1 MARADLPPL
10 PAGFLERCRAAV
22 GPAGVLDDPG
32 ALEPY
37 VTDFW
42 RQHRGRTPAVL
53 RPATTAEVAALVAL
67 AARHGVPLV
76 PQSGNTGLVL
86 GGIPDA
92 SGRQVVL
99 SLERMNRIRHLD
111 PRGDHLVVEAGC
123 VLETV
128 QQAAAEAGRLF
139 PLALGAQGSCRIGGN
154 LGTNAGG
161 VNVLRYGMM
170 RDLVLGLEVVLAD
183 GRVWDGLRALRKDNT
198 GYDLK
203 HLFIGSEGTLGVITA
218 AALKLFPAPRDRRT
232 CWLGIDG
239 PKVAL
244 DVFELFRATAGEVIS
259 SFELLTGFG
268 VEAACTHLPGVR
280 RPLADPHPW
289 HLLIEL
295 SWSFENG
302 LAERLEQVLT
312 RAIEMG
318 LVRDGTVAESEA
330 QRANMWRIREG
341 QSEATRH
348 MGFIVRS
355 DVTVPIARIPE
366 LVERM
371 QAWTAAHE
379 PEVTLI
385 PFGHVGDGNL
395 HFNFV
400 TPPAR
405 VAELR
410 PVLLERLYDEVT
422 ALDGSISAEHG
433 IGRMKRA
440 AMAARKA
447 PLELELM
454 ARLKAALDP
463 SGILNPGVVLAP
475 PGERP

>member
-1 MARADLPPL
+1 MSAFDPPPV
-10 PAGFLERCRAAV
+10 PASVLERCRAV
-22 GPAGVLDDPG
+22 LGPAGLVDDPQSI
-32 ALEPY
+32 EPY

-53 RPATTAEVAALVAL
+53 RPSSTEEVAAVVRL
-67 AARHGVPLV
+67 AAEAGVPLV
-76 PQSGNTGLVL
+76 PQAGNTGLVR
-86 GGIPDA
+86 GGIPDE

-99 SLERMNRIRHLD
+99 SLERMTRIREID
-111 PRGDHLVVEAGC
+111 PRGEHIVVEAGC

-128 QQAAAEAGRLF
+128 QQKAAAIGRLF

-161 VNVLRYGMM
+161 VNVVRYGMM

-183 GRVWDGLRALRKDNT
+183 GRVWDGLRTLRKDNT

-203 HLFIGSEGTLGVITA
+203 QLFIGSEGTLGIVTA
-218 AALKLFPAPRDRRT
+218 AALRLFPAPRDRRT

-239 PKVAL
+239 PAVAL
-244 DVFELFRATAGEVIS
+244 DVFELFRAETGEVIS

-268 VEAACTHLPGVR
+268 VEAACAHLPGVR
-280 RPLADPHPW
+280 RPLAEPHPW

-295 SWSFENG
+295 AWTFEDG
-302 LAERLEQVLT
+302 LAEKLDAVLE

-318 LVRDGTVAESEA
+318 LVRDGTRAESEA

-355 DVTVPIARIPE
+355 DVTVPIGRIPE

-371 QAWTAAHE
+371 AAWVAANA

-385 PFGHVGDGNL
+385 PFGHLGDGNL

-400 TPPAR
+400 TPPER
-405 VAELR
+405 VDTLK
-410 PVLLERLYDEVT
+410 PLLLERLYDEVT
-422 ALDGSISAEHG
+422 ALGGSISAEHG
-433 IGRMKRA
+433 IGRMKREA
-440 AMAARKA
+440 LWRRRP
-447 PLELELM
+447 PLEQELM
-454 ARLKAALDP
+454 RRIKKALDP
-463 SGILNPGVVLAP
+463 QGILNPGVILAEP
-475 PGERP
+475 EEGL

>member
-1 MARADLPPL
+1 MDPTDLPPL
-10 PAGFLERCRAAV
+10 PAGFLQDCRAVV
-22 GPAGVLDDPG
+22 GPAGLLDDP
-32 ALEPY
+32 AAIEPY

-42 RQHRGRTPAVL
+42 GQYRGRSPLVL

-67 AARHGVPLV
+67 AARARVALV
-76 PQSGNTGLVL
+76 PQAGNTGLVR
-86 GGIPDA
+86 GGIPDE

-99 SLERMNRIRHLD
+99 SLERMTRIRHLD
-111 PRGDHLVVEAGC
+111 PRGDHIVVEAGC
-123 VLETV
+123 VLEAV
-128 QQAAAEAGRLF
+128 QRAAAEAGRLF
-139 PLALGAQGSCRIGGN
+139 PLTLGAQGSCRIGGN

-161 VNVLRYGMM
+161 LNVLRYGMM

-183 GRVWDGLRALRKDNT
+183 GRVWNGLKALRKDNT

-203 HLFIGSEGTLGVITA
+203 HLFIGSEGTLGIVTA
-218 AALKLFPAPRDRRT
+218 AALKLFPAPRDRHT
-232 CWLGIDG
+232 CWLGIDS

-244 DVFELFRATAGEVIS
+244 DVFELFRSAAGEVIT

-268 VEAACTHLPGVR
+268 VEAACTHLPGLR
-280 RPLADPHPW
+280 RPLAGPHPW

-295 SWSFENG
+295 SWSFEDG
-302 LAERLEQVLT
+302 LAEQLEGVLT
-312 RAIEMG
+312 RAVEMG

-330 QRANMWRIREG
+330 QRAQMWRIREG

-348 MGFIVRS
+348 LGFIVRS
-355 DVTVPIARIPE
+355 DVTVPIARIPD
-366 LVERM
+366 LVDRM

-395 HFNFV
+395 HFNFIV
-400 TPPAR
+400 PGER
-405 VAELR
+405 VAELG

-422 ALDGSISAEHG
+422 ELGGSISAEHG
-433 IGRMKRA
+433 IGRLKRA
-440 AMAARKA
+440 ALAARKS

-454 ARLKAALDP
+454 ARLKAAFDP
-463 SGILNPGVVLAP
+463 AGILNPGAVLAA
-475 PGERP
+475 PGETP

>member
-1 MARADLPPL
+1 MDLADLPPL
-10 PAGFLERCRAAV
+10 PAGFLEACRAAI
-22 GPAGVLDDPG
+22 GPAGVLDDP
-32 ALEPY
+32 AAIEPY

-42 RQHRGRTPAVL
+42 RQYRGRSPLVL
-53 RPATTAEVAALVAL
+53 RPASTAEVAALVTL
-67 AARHGVPLV
+67 AARARVPLV
-76 PQSGNTGLVL
+76 PQSGNTGLVR
-86 GGIPDA
+86 GGIPDE

-99 SLERMNRIRHLD
+99 SLERMTRIRHLD
-111 PRGDHLVVEAGC
+111 PRGDHIVVEAGC
-123 VLETV
+123 VLEAV
-128 QQAAAEAGRLF
+128 QRAAAEAGRLF

-161 VNVLRYGMM
+161 LNVLRYGMM

-183 GRVWDGLRALRKDNT
+183 GRVWNGLKALRKDNT

-203 HLFIGSEGTLGVITA
+203 HLFIGSEGTLGIVTA

-232 CWLGIDG
+232 CWLGIDA

-244 DVFELFRATAGEVIS
+244 DVFELFRAEAGEVIS

-268 VEAACTHLPGVR
+268 VEAACTHLPGLR

-295 SWSFENG
+295 SWSFEDG
-302 LAERLEQVLT
+302 LAEQLEGVLT
-312 RAIEMG
+312 RAVEMG

-330 QRANMWRIREG
+330 QRAQMWRIREG

-355 DVTVPIARIPE
+355 DVTVPIARIPD

-371 QAWTAAHE
+371 QAWTTAHE
-379 PEVTLI
+379 PGVTLI

-395 HFNFV
+395 HFNFIV
-400 TPPAR
+400 PSER
-405 VAELR
+405 VAELG
-410 PVLLERLYDEVT
+410 PLLLERLYDEVT
-422 ALDGSISAEHG
+422 ELGGSISAEHG
-433 IGRMKRA
+433 IGRLKRA
-440 AMAARKA
+440 ALAARKA

-454 ARLKAALDP
+454 ARLKAAFDP
-463 SGILNPGVVLAP
+463 AGILNPGVILPA
-475 PGERP
+475 PGETP

>member
-1 MARADLPPL
+1 MDLADLPPL
-10 PAGFLERCRAAV
+10 PAGFLEACRAAV
-22 GPAGVLDDPG
+22 GPSGVLDDPQSI
-32 ALEPY
+32 EPY

-53 RPATTAEVAALVAL
+53 RPATTGEVAALVAL
-67 AARHGVPLV
+67 AARHRVPLV

-86 GGIPDA
+86 GGIPDR

-99 SLERMNRIRHLD
+99 SLERMTRIRHLD

-128 QQAAAEAGRLF
+128 QRAAAEAGRLF

-154 LGTNAGG
+154 LGSNAGG

-244 DVFELFRATAGEVIS
+244 DVFELFRAEAGEVIS

-268 VEAACTHLPGVR
+268 VEAACAHLPGVR
-280 RPLADPHPW
+280 RPVADPHPW

-295 SWSFENG
+295 AWSFEDG
-302 LAERLEQVLT
+302 LAERLEGVLT

-318 LVRDGTVAESEA
+318 LVRDGTCAESEA

-355 DVTVPIARIPE
+355 DVTVPIAKIPE

-371 QAWTAAHE
+371 QAWTAARE

-422 ALDGSISAEHG
+422 ALGGSISAEHG

-440 AMAARKA
+440 ALAARKA

-454 ARLKAALDP
+454 GRLKAALDP
-463 SGILNPGVVLAP
+463 AGILNPGVVLAA
-475 PGERP
+475 PGEAP

>member
-1 MARADLPPL
+1 MDPTDLPPL

-22 GPAGVLDDPG
+22 GPGGVLDDTQSI
-32 ALEPY
+32 EPY

-111 PRGDHLVVEAGC
+111 RRGDHLVAEAGC

-128 QQAAAEAGRLF
+128 QRAAAEADRLF
-139 PLALGAQGSCRIGGN
+139 PLSLGAQGSCRIGGN
-154 LGTNAGG
+154 LSTNAGG
-161 VNVLRYGMM
+161 LNVLRYGMM

-244 DVFELFRATAGEVIS
+244 DVFELFRGEAGEVIS

-295 SWSFENG
+295 SWSFEDG
-302 LAERLEQVLT
+302 LAEQLEGVLT
-312 RAIEMG
+312 RAVEMG

-395 HFNFV
+395 HFNFIV
-400 TPPAR
+400 PSER
-405 VAELR
+405 VAELG
-410 PVLLERLYDEVT
+410 PLLLERLYDEVT
-422 ALDGSISAEHG
+422 ELEGSISAEHG
-433 IGRMKRA
+433 IGRLKRA
-440 AMAARKA
+440 ALAARKA

-454 ARLKAALDP
+454 GRLKAALDP
-463 SGILNPGVVLAP
+463 AGILNPGVVLAP